1 MPQSMINFEENI
13 GIDMFLGLFF
23 IFIIISLRS
32 VIMVLECSV
41 ILEQYPIIMYYNLIH
56 LLSGLFSIIIIVMIC
71 ILTLWCIC
79 IIHHLI
85 HN

>member
-1 MPQSMINFEENI
+1 MPQSMMNFEENI

-23 IFIIISLRS
+23 IFIIISIRS

-71 ILTLWCIC
+71 ILTLWFIC